1 MSLRLKGQR
10 THNQGDK
17 SCWILS
23 QCILGYQD
31 HGHDFMETHSAK
43 TSRYKLWICN
53 LLTSKQ
59 ISTFQ
64 SVEKEEEENRY
75 KAKQSKGKTRKK
87 GKQEKENERG
97 LLQCELYGGADYV
110 LHNYSHILAERGLYP
125 LSLYISLCIDH
136 NNVVLNIESNVIKKQ
151 IVATAQIVQV

>member
-1 MSLRLKGQR
+1 M
-10 THNQGDK
+10 
-17 SCWILS
+17 
-23 QCILGYQD
+23 
-31 HGHDFMETHSAK
+31 
-43 TSRYKLWICN
+43 
-53 LLTSKQ
+53 LTSKQ

-87 GKQEKENERG
+87 EKQEKENERG

-125 LSLYISLCIDH
+125 LSLYMSLC
-136 NNVVLNIESNVIKKQ
+136 LN
-151 IVATAQIVQV
+151 